1 MLKKILITALLT
13 CAYLLGGF
21 APAAEAALLRV
32 ALVTGQTTAEISCD
46 DEFEVQSGWQKTVMP
61 KGKYFLFIKDNRL
74 FMEAVTERKISAA
87 KIEPHVSTD
96 PIKQKTA
103 DTDNLSKRYD
113 WGSSIY
119 LAGLGDKKAPGVNQ
133 RQYNGHLRA
142 MVADGKLL
150 VVNYVDMEQYLCSV
164 LPNKTMVVWPDEA
177 IKAQAVAA
185 RSYAMYMQR
194 VNVNKQYDLPAND
207 TELVYEG
214 TGLRIEK
221 AAINKL
227 VQATKGQFVA
237 DAAGLPIQAVST
249 SSTGGR
255 TESALA
261 AWGKNIAYL
270 QSVKDF
276 DSDSPD
282 FTWEYRATPSLLE
295 GQLAQ
300 RGYTVGRLT
309 SVRLSPLEDMG
320 ADRTDTGRV
329 KYLIL
334 TGTGGA
340 AKISGEELAEIL
352 SLKSTLFDV
361 ETGVPTPEVLK
372 VPIED
377 RFGFKVGSKDINIK
391 VNDEDKDKPAVSS
404 ILRSYHML
412 NGGKDEKIIF
422 HGKGKGSG
430 LGLSAWGA
438 RGMVNATEKIT
449 YKDILA
455 HYYPGTYVRK

>member
-1 MLKKILITALLT
+1 MLKKIFITALLA

-61 KGKYFLFIKDNRL
+61 KGKYFLHIQDGRL
-74 FMEAVTERKISAA
+74 QLDEQHRFGGTVYFNALEGKAQPKI
-87 KIEPHVSTD
+87 
-96 PIKQKTA
+96 
-103 DTDNLSKRYD
+103 
-113 WGSSIY
+113 
-119 LAGLGDKKAPGVNQ
+119 NQ
-133 RQYNGHLRA
+133 RSYNGYMRTIA
-142 MVADGKLL
+142 ADNKLL
-150 VVNYVDMEQYLCSV
+150 IVNYVNIEQYLCSV
-164 LPNKTMVVWPDEA
+164 LPAKTMVVWPDEA

-185 RSYAMYMQR
+185 RTYAMYMQR
-194 VNVNKQYDLPAND
+194 ANIDKQYDLLAND
-207 TELVYEG
+207 AELTYEG
-214 TGLRIEK
+214 AGPRIEK
-221 AAINKL
+221 AAVNKL

-255 TESALA
+255 TESALG
-261 AWGKNIAYL
+261 AWDKEIAYL
-270 QSVKDF
+270 QIVEDF

-300 RGYTVGRLT
+300 RGYTVGKLT

-320 ADRTDTGRV
+320 VDRTGTGRV

-334 TGTGGA
+334 TGAAGA
-340 AKISGEELAEIL
+340 AKISGGELAEIL
-352 SLKSTLFDV
+352 GLQSTLFDV

-377 RFGFKVGSKDINIK
+377 RFGFEVGSKDINIK
-391 VNDEDKDKPAVSS
+391 VNDEDKDKPAVNS

-422 HGKGKGSG
+422 HGKGRGSG

-438 RGMVNATEKIT
+438 RGMANAKGKIT

-455 HYYPGTYVRK
+455 YYYPGTYVRK

>member
-1 MLKKILITALLT
+1 MLKKIFITALLA

-61 KGKYFLFIKDNRL
+61 KGKYFLHIQDGRL
-74 FMEAVTERKISAA
+74 QLDEQHCFGGTVYFSALEGKAQPKI
-87 KIEPHVSTD
+87 
-96 PIKQKTA
+96 
-103 DTDNLSKRYD
+103 
-113 WGSSIY
+113 
-119 LAGLGDKKAPGVNQ
+119 NQ
-133 RQYNGHLRA
+133 RSYNGYMRA
-142 MVADGKLL
+142 VAVDNKLL
-150 VVNYVDMEQYLCSV
+150 IVNYVNIEQYLCSV
-164 LPNKTMVVWPDEA
+164 LPAKTMVVWPDEA

-185 RSYAMYMQR
+185 RTYAMYMQR
-194 VNVNKQYDLPAND
+194 ANINKQYDLLAND
-207 TELVYEG
+207 AELTYEG
-214 TGLRIEK
+214 TGPRIEK
-221 AAINKL
+221 AAVNKL
-227 VQATKGQFVA
+227 VQATKGRFIA
-237 DAAGLPIQAVST
+237 DVAGLPIQAVST

-255 TESALA
+255 TESALG
-261 AWGKNIAYL
+261 AWDKEIAYL
-270 QSVKDF
+270 QTVEDF

-309 SVRLSPLEDMG
+309 GVRLSPLEDMG
-320 ADRTDTGRV
+320 ADRTGTGRV

-334 TGTGGA
+334 TGAAGA
-340 AKISGEELAEIL
+340 AKISGGELAEIL
-352 SLKSTLFDV
+352 GLPSTLFDV

-377 RFGFKVGSKDINIK
+377 RFGFEVGSKDINIK

-422 HGKGKGSG
+422 HGKGRGSG

-438 RGMVNATEKIT
+438 RGMANAKEKIT

-455 HYYPGTYVRK
+455 HYYPETYVRK